1 METKNVMDL
10 DNKYLWFG
18 VSGLLLALLIY
29 FADVGKFLEA
39 LRDTDPVLLV
49 PALIAGLSAFLIWGY
64 VWHLFF
70 DQMGIDIS
78 FHRTMEMFMAGNFLN
93 SVTPL
98 GQFGGE
104 PFMAYIVSKN
114 TEASYEKSFSF
125 VASADMIN
133 AVPFI
138 TYLLAGAA
146 YMFLFRS
153 VNGLIAQ
160 AAHITLALAVVGGL
174 IAYLLWFDEE
184 KVEKYLFG
192 ALNKVQKITGH
203 GEKISKEVKERIS
216 AVKTSFREAGENP
229 RLLAKATAVTHI
241 NFVFQGAALYF
252 ILLSLSLTP
261 EISAIYF
268 TVLLSGLAS
277 FSPTPGGTGTFEAA
291 FAGVLVLFY
300 PVGFATALTA
310 AVLFRLASYW
320 PGLLIGYVAFVKLN
334 ISER

>member
-1 METKNVMDL
+1 MEL
-10 DNKYLWFG
+10 ENKYLWFG
-18 VSGLLLALLIY
+18 VSGLFLALLIY
-29 FADVGKFLEA
+29 FSDVEKFVNALSNADPAFLASA
-39 LRDTDPVLLV
+39 LVL
-49 PALIAGLSAFLIWGY
+49 GLSAFLVWGY

-70 DQMGIDIS
+70 RQMDLEIS
-78 FHRTMEMFMAGNFLN
+78 FYRTMEMFMAGNFLN

-125 VASADMIN
+125 VASADIIN
-133 AVPFI
+133 AVPFV

-146 YMFLFRS
+146 YMFFFRS
-153 VNGLIAQ
+153 VNSVIAQ
-160 AAHITLALAVVGGL
+160 GAYLAALLATVGGL
-174 IAYLLWFDEE
+174 VAYLLWFDEE

-192 ALNKVQKITGH
+192 ALNRVQKITGH
-203 GEKISKEVKERIS
+203 GDKLSREIKDRIS

-229 RLLAKATAVTHI
+229 RMLAKAAAVTHV
-241 NFVFQGAALYF
+241 NFVFQGATLYL

-261 EISAIYF
+261 EITAIYF

-291 FAGVLVLFY
+291 FAGVLLLFY

-320 PGLLIGYVAFVKLN
+320 PGMLIGYIAFVKLN